1 MRGTAGRKFW
11 RRQVAVPATPP
22 PQNSLWGNTDK
33 GRADE
38 VTVEH
43 LIVGV
48 LLFTPLL
55 ALLPTTAVWYAFLL
69 LLHCSLA
76 AVRVV
81 LYKLSWPLRSNG
93 LYCVVRRLLRP
104 QLFPGSVM
112 VEPLDCRQQVQQVQQ
127 GNVGASSGSRTA
139 GPVTRSARKA
149 RAVEVDEGSCI
160 AVSRCYRLFV
170 QPVAVGQQM
179 LQLCSELLTA
189 QDRGRAAGLLGAM
202 LRGTW
207 FGLLW
212 HM

>member
-1 MRGTAGRKFW
+1 MRGTAGRRFW

-69 LLHCSLA
+69 LLHCWLA
-76 AVRVV
+76 SVRVV
-81 LYKLSWPLRSNG
+81 LYKLSWALQSNG
-93 LYCVVRRLLRP
+93 VCCVVTRVLRP
-104 QLFPGSVM
+104 QLFPASIM
-112 VEPLDCRQQVQQVQQ
+112 VEALPCRQQMQQQ
-127 GNVGASSGSRTA
+127 GVGAGSVKRAAASVAGRSGKGRDVGLTSGHASVVVSS
-139 GPVTRSARKA
+139 
-149 RAVEVDEGSCI
+149 
-160 AVSRCYRLFV
+160 CYWLRV
-170 QPVAVGQQM
+170 QPVAVGQQL
-179 LQLCSELLTA
+179 LQLCSELVTA
-189 QDRGRAAGLLGAM
+189 RDRERAAGVLGAV

-212 HM
+212 HA

>member
-69 LLHCSLA
+69 LLHCGLA
-76 AVRVV
+76 AVRVA
-81 LYKLSWPLRSNG
+81 LYKLSWALQSNG
-93 LYCVVRRLLRP
+93 VYCVVRRLLRP
-104 QLFPGSVM
+104 QLFPGSIM
-112 VEPLDCRQQVQQVQQ
+112 VEPLACRQQVQKVD
-127 GNVGASSGSRTA
+127 VGASSVIRAA
-139 GPVTRSARKA
+139 GPVTRSAKKA
-149 RAVEVDEGSCI
+149 KAVEAAGEGRGN
-160 AVSRCYRLFV
+160 AASRCYRVFV
-170 QPVAVGQQM
+170 QPVAVGHQL

-189 QDRGRAAGLLGAM
+189 QERKRAAGVLGAM